1 MTTNERTSDDVSPPA
16 STKPAAASDARPSD
30 VPTSASSGVA
40 PVSGRGTGTAKKK
53 KKKKK
58 ANGASVTPPPAS
70 VAAAAS
76 PTAAPAPASTK
87 SVPPPSLSTK
97 SVPPASAA
105 NTNGSAAKSGR
116 EDEESVPP
124 AADLDHHFFES
135 HASGQ
140 AHDSLHPLSH
150 ADEAKAPDP
159 RLAALM
165 REETLRRRA
174 QFTKYV
180 KAIFAGSIVV
190 CLAAV
195 ISVSVRRN
203 HPDETVAAAAATT
216 PMRPMRQAP
225 PPPAPSSE
233 DTAAPSATTA
243 SAPPAVD
250 TTASV
255 EPTPAATLDAP
266 PSATAAATDTAPTPA
281 PSASAAPSATVA
293 AAEPSS
299 DAPAELDPK
308 AALKEKRQ
316 AQRNLDNGKIA
327 DAIEHGEASVKLD
340 PTDAEAWLIL
350 GAAYQM
356 KGDLA
361 NAKRSFGSC
370 LKEGKRGPRGECAA
384 MPH

>member
-1 MTTNERTSDDVSPPA
+1 MTTNERTSDDVPPPA
-16 STKPAAASDARPSD
+16 STKPAAPSDARVSD
-30 VPTSASSGVA
+30 VPASAPSGVA
-40 PVSGRGTGTAKKK
+40 PLSGRASSAPGTKKR

-58 ANGASVTPPPAS
+58 ANGASVTPPPAA
-70 VAAAAS
+70 VAAG
-76 PTAAPAPASTK
+76 APAPTSKK
-87 SVPPPSLSTK
+87 SVPPPS
-97 SVPPASAA
+97 AA
-105 NTNGSAAKSGR
+105 NTNGAAEPSGR
-116 EDEESVPP
+116 EDDESVPP

-135 HASGQ
+135 QSAIR

-150 ADEAKAPDP
+150 ADDVKAPDP

-180 KAIFAGSIVV
+180 KVIFAGAIVV

-195 ISVSVRRN
+195 ISFSVRRN
-203 HPDETVAAAAATT
+203 HPDETVAAAATT

-225 PPPAPSSE
+225 VPLPSS
-233 DTAAPSATTA
+233 DDPVDPSAQTAALTPTA
-243 SAPPAVD
+243 DTPTGDTPTAEPA
-250 TTASV
+250 ASV
-255 EPTPAATLDAP
+255 DPTPST
-266 PSATAAATDTAPTPA
+266 TAAASDTAPAPP
-281 PSASAAPSATVA
+281 PSASAAASAEPSATVA
-293 AAEPSS
+293 AVDPTG

-308 AALKEKRQ
+308 AALKERRQ
-316 AQRNLDNGKIA
+316 AQRSLDNGKIA
-327 DAIEHGEASVKLD
+327 DAIDHGEASVKLD
-340 PTDAEAWLIL
+340 PTDAEAWLLL

-361 NAKRSFGSC
+361 SAKRSFGSC